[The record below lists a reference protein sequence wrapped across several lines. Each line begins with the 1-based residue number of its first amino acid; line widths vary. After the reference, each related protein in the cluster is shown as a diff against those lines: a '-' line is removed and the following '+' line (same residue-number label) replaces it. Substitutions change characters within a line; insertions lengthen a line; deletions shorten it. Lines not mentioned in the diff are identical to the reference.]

1 VRTEAAVLA
10 EPGRRL
16 SLETVQIEAPRAG
29 EVLVRLLAS
38 GVCHSDLHVV
48 DGIHPHPRPA
58 ILGHEGAGV
67 VEAVGP
73 GVTGIA
79 AGDHVILS
87 WLPHCGRC
95 RFCVAG
101 RPNVCESLAWSD
113 AGLMMDG
120 TTRFHRDGMTIHHS
134 TTSSFG
140 ERTVVPAQTAIPI
153 DPSLPLA
160 EMALMGCAVMTA
172 FGAVLNTARVR
183 PGDSVAVVGCGGVG
197 LNIVQA
203 AAVAG
208 AGEIVAVDP
217 SPAKHDLAREMGA
230 TRACSPEEAVES
242 VRVDHSFEAVG
253 PLATIELAISLVGR
267 GGQAILVGMAP
278 LDARPSFHALSL
290 TMDEKAIRGCWYGS
304 CRPQADFPMLVSLYR
319 AGRLRLD
326 PLIER
331 CGLDDVNAAFD
342 RIRRGEAVRS
352 VIVY

>member
-1 VRTEAAVLA
+1 MRAAILY
-10 EPGRRL
+10 E
-16 SLETVQIEAPRAG
+16 AG
-29 EVLVRLLAS
+29 EPLRVEDVEVDPPRMGEVAVRMAAS

-67 VEAVGP
+67 IEAVGP
-73 GVTGIA
+73 GVTALGP
-79 AGDHVILS
+79 GDHVILS
-87 WLPHCGRC
+87 WLPYCGRC

-101 RPNVCESLAWSD
+101 RPNVCENLGWSD
-113 AGLMMDG
+113 DGHMMDG
-120 TTRFHRDGMTIHHS
+120 TTRFHRDGSAIHHS
-134 TTSSFG
+134 TTSSFA
-140 ERTVVPAQTAIPI
+140 ERTVVPAQTAILI
-153 DPSLPLA
+153 DSDLPLA

-197 LNIVQA
+197 LNILQA

-208 AGEIVAVDP
+208 ADRIVAIDP
-217 SPAKHDLAREMGA
+217 NPAKHELAREMGA
-230 TRACSPEEAVES
+230 TRACTPEQAADS

-253 PLATIELAISLVGR
+253 HLSTIELAIHLAAR

-278 LDARPSFHALSL
+278 PDALPRFDALSL
-290 TMDEKAIRGCWYGS
+290 TIHEKSIRGCWYGS
-304 CRPQADFPMLVSLYR
+304 CRPHADFPMLVSLYR
-319 AGRLRLD
+319 SGRLRLD
-326 PLIER
+326 PLIET
-331 CGLDDVNAAFD
+331 CTLDDINVAFE

>member
-1 VRTEAAVLA
+1 MRAAILY
-10 EPGRRL
+10 
-16 SLETVQIEAPRAG
+16 ETGAPLRVEDVDVDPPRAG
-29 EVLVRLLAS
+29 EVAIRMAAS

-73 GVTGIA
+73 GVTGLA

-95 RFCVAG
+95 RFCVSG
-101 RPNVCESLAWSD
+101 RPNVCEQLAWSD

-120 TTRFHRDGMTIHHS
+120 TTRFHRNGADIHHS

-140 ERTVVPAQTAIPI
+140 EGTVVPAQTAIPI
-153 DPSLPLA
+153 DPALPLS

-183 PGDSVAVVGCGGVG
+183 PGDAVAVVGCGGVG

-203 AAVAG
+203 AALAG
-208 AGEIVAVDP
+208 AGKIVAVDP
-217 SPAKHDLAREMGA
+217 SPAKHELAREMGA
-230 TRACSPEEAVES
+230 TRTCTPEEAVAS
-242 VRVDHSFEAVG
+242 VTVDHSFEAVG
-253 PLATIELAISLVGR
+253 PLRTIELAISLVAR

-278 LDARPSFHALSL
+278 PDARPRFDALSL

-319 AGRLRLD
+319 SGRLRLD
-326 PLIER
+326 PLIET
-331 CGLDDVNAAFD
+331 CALDDVNEAFD

>member
-1 VRTEAAVLA
+1 MRAAILYEAG
-10 EPGRRL
+10 EPL
-16 SLETVQIEAPRAG
+16 SVEDVEVEAPRAG
-29 EVLVRLLAS
+29 EVGIRMAAS

-73 GVTGIA
+73 GVTGLDT
-79 AGDHVILS
+79 GDHVILS

-95 RFCVAG
+95 RFCVSG
-101 RPNVCESLAWSD
+101 RPNVCEQLAWSD

-120 TTRFHRDGMTIHHS
+120 TTRFHRDGAAIHHS

-153 DPSLPLA
+153 DRALPLS

-197 LNIVQA
+197 LNIIQA
-203 AAVAG
+203 AAIAG
-208 AGEIVAVDP
+208 AREIVAVDP
-217 SPAKHDLAREMGA
+217 SPAKHELAREMGA
-230 TRACSPEEAVES
+230 TGACSPEEAAAA

-253 PLATIELAISLVGR
+253 PLRTIELAISLVAR

-278 LDARPSFHALSL
+278 PDARPQFDALSL

-319 AGRLRLD
+319 SGRLRLD
-326 PLIER
+326 PLIET
-331 CGLDDVNAAFD
+331 CALDDINAALD
-342 RIRRGEAVRS
+342 RMRRGEATRS

>member
-1 VRTEAAVLA
+1 VRAAILY
-10 EPGRRL
+10 E
-16 SLETVQIEAPRAG
+16 AG
-29 EVLVRLLAS
+29 EPLRVEEVDVDPPQGGEVAVRMAAS
-38 GVCHSDLHVV
+38 GVCHSDLHVI
-48 DGIHPHPRPA
+48 DGIHDAALPA

-67 VEAVGP
+67 VEAVGQ
-73 GVTGIA
+73 GVTGIEP
-79 AGDHVILS
+79 GDHVILS
-87 WLPHCGRC
+87 WLPYCGRC

-101 RPNVCESLAWSD
+101 RPNICEHLDWSD

-120 TTRFHRDGMTIHHS
+120 TTRFRRDGVAIRHF

-140 ERTVVPAQTAIPI
+140 ERTVVPAQTVIPV
-153 DPSLPLA
+153 DRSLPLS

-172 FGAVLNTARVR
+172 FGAVLNTAKVR

-197 LNIVQA
+197 LNMVQA

-217 SPAKHDLAREMGA
+217 STAKHDLAREMGA
-230 TRACSPEEAVES
+230 TRACTPEEAAAS

-253 PLATIELAISLVGR
+253 PLATIELAVSLVAR

-278 LDARPSFHALSL
+278 PDARPRFDALSL

-304 CRPQADFPMLVSLYR
+304 CRPQADFPMLVSLYK
-319 AGRLRLD
+319 AGKVRLGS
-326 PLIER
+326 LIEP
-331 CGLDDVNAAFD
+331 CGLDDLNEAFD
-342 RIRRGEAVRS
+342 RMRRGEAVRS

>member
-1 VRTEAAVLA
+1 VRAAILYQPG
-10 EPGRRL
+10 EPLRV
-16 SLETVQIEAPRAG
+16 EDVEVDPPRAG
-29 EVLVRLLAS
+29 EVAVRMGAS

-48 DGIHPHPRPA
+48 DGIHAHPRPA

-67 VEAVGP
+67 VEAVGE
-73 GVTGIA
+73 GVAGVAT
-79 AGDHVILS
+79 GDHVILS
-87 WLPHCGRC
+87 WLPYCGRC
-95 RFCVAG
+95 RFCVSG
-101 RPNVCESLAWSD
+101 RPNVCEQLAWSD

-120 TTRFHRDGMTIHHS
+120 TTRFHRHGVAIHHA

-153 DPSLPLA
+153 DPGLPLR

-183 PGDSVAVVGCGGVG
+183 PGDAVAVVGCGGVG

-208 AGEIVAVDP
+208 AGEIVAVDA

-230 TRACSPEEAVES
+230 TRACSPEEAAGS

-253 PLATIELAISLVGR
+253 LRRTIELAVSLVAR

-278 LDARPSFHALSL
+278 ADARPQFDALSL
-290 TMDEKAIRGCWYGS
+290 TTDEKAIRGCWYGS

-319 AGRLRLD
+319 SGRLRLD
-326 PLIER
+326 PLIET
-331 CGLDDVNAAFD
+331 CALDGVNDALD
-342 RIRRGEAVRS
+342 RMRRGEAVRS